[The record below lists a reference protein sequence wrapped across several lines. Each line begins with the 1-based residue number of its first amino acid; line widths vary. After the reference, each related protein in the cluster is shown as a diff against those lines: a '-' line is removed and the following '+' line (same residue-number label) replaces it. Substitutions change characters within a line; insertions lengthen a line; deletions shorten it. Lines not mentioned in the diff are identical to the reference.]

1 MINDDHYDHPRDND
15 VPGFLRSQM
24 KKKNKRKRR
33 DWEARVITFAFL
45 QFDVYLH
52 VNISLHLS
60 SRKEGKRKKI
70 LAVRFTTEGEKG
82 GHLSVITPWTQ

>member
-1 MINDDHYDHPRDND
+1 MINDDHPRDND
-15 VPGFLRSQM
+15 AVGFSCP
-24 KKKNKRKRR
+24 RKRR
-33 DWEARVITFAFL
+33 HGREAHVTMFAFL

-60 SRKEGKRKKI
+60 GWEKGEKEKKEETESSLSVI
-70 LAVRFTTEGEKG
+70 TLTTEDKKE